1 MIVGQVFQKKRVYE
15 SPGMDDHSVHAE
27 QQGDGGEQWGVK
39 SGGEGWIMQAR
50 QSGAHSLRVR
60 S

>member
-1 MIVGQVFQKKRVYE
+1 MRAQAWMTFLCMWDSR
-15 SPGMDDHSVHAE
+15 GMEGS
-27 QQGDGGEQWGVK
+27 DGGAGE

>member
-1 MIVGQVFQKKRVYE
+1 MRAQAWMTFLCMWDSR
-15 SPGMDDHSVHAE
+15 GMEGS
-27 QQGDGGEQWGVK
+27 DGGE